1 MKGEFNRKNNVPD
14 QTVEILPRTWMLRQD
29 SRAKRRPPVLPC
41 LPRRKK
47 HDEGVTMS
55 DQELKPCPFCSSTWK
70 SCFGYD
76 ELKHKSTCY
85 FKKGHVF
92 FDTDGGLRT
101 EWNTRT
107 PDPMLEE
114 LAGALEKALDHGLFK
129 REYITEI
136 FHVWGKYQ
144 QSKVQP

>member
-1 MKGEFNRKNNVPD
+1 
-14 QTVEILPRTWMLRQD
+14 
-29 SRAKRRPPVLPC
+29 
-41 LPRRKK
+41 
-47 HDEGVTMS
+47 MS
-55 DQELKPCPFCSSTWK
+55 DKELKPCPFCSSTWK

-92 FDTDGGLRT
+92 FDTAGGLRT

-114 LAGALEKALDHGLFK
+114 LAGALEEIARCLSHGLQDCRASIIAK
-129 REYITEI
+129 DML
-136 FHVWGKYQ
+136 GKYQ